1 MTQAN
6 NRKLLNID
14 LYKKLF
20 LARHAEDYIIKYYSE
35 DEMKTPMHMSYGEEA
50 NAVGVI
56 HALDALDQ
64 VISTYRSHAIFLTKT
79 NDPDLF
85 FLELYGK
92 QNRIAGGKSG
102 SMHLADPAKGHMGS
116 TAIVSSGISVSVGIA
131 FANQY
136 KNNGHISCSFFGDGA
151 LDEGSF
157 WESLNLACLM
167 KIPVLFV
174 CEDNDLA
181 VHTRSKMLQGY
192 NSIDQVVAKF
202 NMQVFST
209 NTTDVEVI
217 YELTKQAIES
227 IRTKGTPAFL
237 RLKCYRNLEHVG
249 INEDFDAGYRSKD
262 EFLEWQKKD
271 CVKIQR
277 QKLLDLGFPNDEI
290 AEIEQE
296 IDQKLKSSVENAK
309 AAPFPHPEELYPPM
323 FPLCL

>member
-6 NRKLLNID
+6 DRKLLNID

-20 LARHAEDYIIKYYSE
+20 LIRHAEEYIIKYYPE
-35 DEMKTPMHMSYGEEA
+35 DEMKTPMHMSFGEEA

-56 HALDALDQ
+56 HALDVLDQ
-64 VISTYRSHAIFLTKT
+64 VISTYRSHAIFLAKT
-79 NDPDLF
+79 NDLGLF

-102 SMHLADPAKGHMGS
+102 SMHLADPEKGHMGS
-116 TAIVSSGISVSVGIA
+116 TAIVSSGISVSVGLA

-136 KNNGHISCSFFGDGA
+136 KKNSHISCSFFGDGA

-157 WESLNLACLM
+157 WESINLACLM

-181 VHTRSKMLQGY
+181 VHTRSKKRQGY
-192 NSIDQVVAKF
+192 NSIDHVVAKF
-202 NMQVFST
+202 NIEVFST
-209 NTTDVEVI
+209 TTTDVEVI
-217 YELTKQAIES
+217 YDLAKQAIES

-237 RLKCYRNLEHVG
+237 RLKCYRYLEHVG

-262 EFLEWQKKD
+262 EYLEWEKKD

-277 QKLLDLGFPNDEI
+277 QKLLDLNIPNDEI
-290 AEIEQE
+290 TKIEQDT
-296 IDQKLKSSVENAK
+296 DQKIKSSIENAK
-309 AAPFPHPEELYPPM
+309 AAPFPHPKELYRGV
-323 FPLCL
+323 FYEEN